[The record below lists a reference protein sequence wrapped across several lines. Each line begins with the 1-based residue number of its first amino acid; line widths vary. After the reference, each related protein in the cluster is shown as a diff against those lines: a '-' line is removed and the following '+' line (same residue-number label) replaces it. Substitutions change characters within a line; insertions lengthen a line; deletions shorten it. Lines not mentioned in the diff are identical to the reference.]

1 MTTRTITPS
10 DEQITDSVRSLLESN
25 TMQETSIKEL
35 TKIVKDKHTAWIIG
49 KKRMTPLVNSLKSS
63 LESSSEN
70 NPYTKLDTPVHAKN
84 IITTGRRNGRPVVNK
99 ELTSITNSPMLQ
111 SGSEDEWELPAE
123 HFSRPGSGLKP
134 RRPDSEYD
142 GNSENEMDQE
152 EEDEDEEEHV
162 STIQP
167 RSIVFVPDDI
177 EEEEAVVVASTEEED
192 LELQKKTITKLQG
205 FFNRARVHND
215 EEAVHQEA
223 LVEKEKAITNLQTFF
238 QRKNMKVEEI
248 EEIASSSSSSSPSSP
263 SSEFILPI
271 LPLAKY
277 ETMPAPKVEEEEDAD
292 LRKPSFNEESLE
304 KEEVETTCNACMLM

>member
-1 MTTRTITPS
+1 M
-10 DEQITDSVRSLLESN
+10 
-25 TMQETSIKEL
+25 K
-35 TKIVKDKHTAWIIG
+35 
-49 KKRMTPLVNSLKSS
+49 
-63 LESSSEN
+63 SSSEN

-99 ELTSITNSPMLQ
+99 ELTSITNSPML

-134 RRPDSEYD
+134 HRSDSEYD

-152 EEDEDEEEHV
+152 EEDQEEEEYV

-177 EEEEAVVVASTEEED
+177 EVEEAVVDATAVASIEEED

-205 FFNRARVHND
+205 FFNRARVHYD

-223 LVEKEKAITNLQTFF
+223 LVEKERAIKNLQIFF
-238 QRKNMKVEEI
+238 QRKKNMKVEEI
-248 EEIASSSSSSSPSSP
+248 EEIS

-277 ETMPAPKVEEEEDAD
+277 ETMPAAKVEEEEDAD
-292 LRKPSFNEESLE
+292 LRKRSFNEESLE
-304 KEEVETTCNACMLM
+304 QEGVETTCNACMLM